1 MTAMPRAADL
11 PIGSVVA
18 NTNPAAIARRNT
30 LGPDD
35 QRWEGTLGA
44 ILSDKTVD
52 FLLDRGE
59 MTVLRVGDSTKED

>member
-1 MTAMPRAADL
+1 MTADPRAADL
-11 PIGSVVA
+11 TAGSVVA
-18 NTNPAAIARRNT
+18 NTNTAAVARRNT

-35 QRWEGTLGA
+35 QRWEDTRGA

-59 MTVLRVGDSTKED
+59 MTVLRIGDGTEEG